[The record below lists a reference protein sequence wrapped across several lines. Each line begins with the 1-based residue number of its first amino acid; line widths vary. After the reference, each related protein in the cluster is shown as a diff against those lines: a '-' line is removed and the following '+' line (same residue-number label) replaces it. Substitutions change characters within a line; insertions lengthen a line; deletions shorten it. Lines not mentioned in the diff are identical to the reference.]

1 MIDTEIKNYSVDDA
15 INSNIQHKVNQSAI
29 EFSKRM
35 IIEGIENDNISQVQF
50 YTEMWCRYTDRDL
63 RIKYPV

>member
-1 MIDTEIKNYSVDDA
+1 MIDAA
-15 INSNIQHKVNQSAI
+15 IETSITHKINQNAI

-50 YTEMWCRYTDRDL
+50 YTEIWCRYTDREL
-63 RIKYPV
+63 SLKYPI